1 MLRFAP
7 PANRIHSFGTPPMK
21 YINGLHFNNLRGDIY
36 GGITAAVVA
45 LPLALAF
52 GVSSGAGPVAGLY
65 GAIFV
70 GLFAALF
77 GGTPAQVS
85 GPTGPM
91 TVVMAVVFTQ
101 YTAMFPDDPAHGAA
115 LAFTVVIMGGAF
127 QILFGAMRFGQYI
140 SMVPHPVVSGFM
152 SGIGVIIILLQMA
165 PLVGL
170 PSQGGPLASAMALPE
185 VLSHPIMEALVLGL
199 ISLAIVYFLPKK
211 IGRILPSP
219 LVALIVGT
227 LVYLFV
233 FPDGEATILGDIP
246 TGLPD
251 PQLPIVTIAL
261 LPEMLK
267 SAIVLAVLGSID
279 SLLTSLVADNIT
291 RTYHKPDRELVGQ
304 GIGNMVAGL
313 FGGLPGAGATMRTV
327 VNVNAGGS
335 TPISGALHAIVL
347 LGIVL
352 GAGGLAKYIPHAV
365 LAGILIKVG
374 TDIIDWDYLK
384 HLRRAPLAGVI
395 MMFTVLGITVFID
408 LITAVAVGV
417 VMASLIFMKRMTDLQ
432 LDGINAINCSYRE
445 NTSLSDEERKIM
457 DDTNCRILVYELSGP
472 MSFSSAKG
480 MARQLSSY
488 SDYDVLILDLTEVPI
503 VDFTTTRAIKDIID
517 ESEAHGRHAF
527 LVGSHPKTMGMLNNQ
542 GALHAL
548 VEGHVCEQRIDAFR
562 RAADILKR
570 KAKTAATG

>member
-185 VLSHPIMEALVLGL
+185 VLSHPVMEALVLGL

-327 VNVNAGGS
+327 VNVNAGGK

>member
-1 MLRFAP
+1 
-7 PANRIHSFGTPPMK
+7 MK

-185 VLSHPIMEALVLGL
+185 VLSHPVMEALVLGL

-219 LVALIVGT
+219 LVALIAGT

-251 PQLPIVTIAL
+251 PQLPVITIAL